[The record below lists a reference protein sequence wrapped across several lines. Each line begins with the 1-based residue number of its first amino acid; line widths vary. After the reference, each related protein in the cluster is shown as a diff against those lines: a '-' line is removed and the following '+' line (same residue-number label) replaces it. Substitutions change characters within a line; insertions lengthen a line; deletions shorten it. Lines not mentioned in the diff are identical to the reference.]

1 MDSTMRNVG
10 ANCPTTAAAAS
21 ILADLQPSTANSSS
35 GQMQVLSYMSNV
47 VKDFPGVNRCS
58 CVCYLT
64 VHSCPE
70 ECLKEWIPHRDTAG
84 RQICELCSRQLA
96 KVKYTHPHNH
106 GDACHPRCKPRKQ
119 SSTTAANPTHATTP
133 AVSRPRKRQRSES
146 DPGKTINLTLLRIRA
161 PRTTIIPLVKRARVQ
176 APSVDITS
184 LLDQT
189 HTRRMAMLHVEST
202 VMSRRSI

>member
-1 MDSTMRNVG
+1 MSHLYGYCIVIIHLQVAKKSLLLGNSNKKSFFRLNST
-10 ANCPTTAAAAS
+10 
-21 ILADLQPSTANSSS
+21 LARSLEKHTFKVRRQSL
-35 GQMQVLSYMSNV
+35 V
-47 VKDFPGVNRCS
+47 
-58 CVCYLT
+58 CVT
-64 VHSCPE
+64 
-70 ECLKEWIPHRDTAG
+70 
-84 RQICELCSRQLA
+84 SRQLA

-189 HTRRMAMLHVEST
+189 HTRRMAMLGEGQT
-202 VMSRRSI
+202 VRR